1 MSSGKVPTETA
12 PPTGSLP
19 LVPAKTPAGRF
30 SVNLRQSGIYIAFAL
45 IIVLFSILTDGELL
59 SPQNISNIMVQ
70 NSYIL
75 ILAIGMILIIIAGH
89 IDLSVGSVVGL
100 TGAISAVLMVDM
112 DMAWPLAILI
122 TLVAGALIGAWQG
135 YWIAYFGIPAFI
147 VTLAGMLIFRALT
160 LTVLG
165 NQGIGP
171 FPDEVRTLANGF
183 VPGYLGNIGLGPL
196 GGADMLT
203 LLVGLA
209 VVGGLALTQWRA
221 RQARLGYRQ
230 KVDALPLFLLK
241 IIAAAAVVMV
251 VIVQLARFKN
261 LPWVLVL
268 LAILVLGYTLMTNR
282 AVFGRHIYAIGGNL
296 NAASLSGI
304 KVKSVT
310 FWIFVNM
317 GVLAALAG
325 IIFAGRLN
333 QAGPTAGGNFELD
346 AIAAAFIGGAA
357 VQGGVGRVVGA
368 LTGGLIMAV
377 INNGMSLIGAPSERV
392 MLFKGLVLL
401 AAVALDVWTKRRA
414 GGGR

>member
-12 PPTGSLP
+12 PPTGGLP

-45 IIVLFSILTDGELL
+45 IIVLFSVLTDGELL
-59 SPQNISNIMVQ
+59 SPQNISNIVVQ

-100 TGAISAVLMVDM
+100 TGAIAAVLMVDM
-112 DMAWPLAILI
+112 DVAWPLAILV
-122 TLVAGALIGAWQG
+122 TLIAGALIGAWQG

-196 GGADMLT
+196 GGADLLT
-203 LLVGLA
+203 LLVGLV

-241 IIAAAAVVMV
+241 IGAAAAVVMV
-251 VIVQLARFKN
+251 VLVQLARFKN

-268 LAILVLGYTLMTNR
+268 LALLVLGYTLMTNR